1 MKKTAS
7 GRGYKPYVHTAHPF
21 FADKFRAGDAYPVT
35 ESMIADGVG
44 TMITSLFGSPFGT
57 VMYFGHPAYKK
68 SGAKTG
74 YRCDTNKQA
83 HKNDSKL
90 VFFCCCVVSG

>member
-1 MKKTAS
+1 M
-7 GRGYKPYVHTAHPF
+7 V
-21 FADKFRAGDAYPVT
+21 
-35 ESMIADGVG
+35 ADGIG

-74 YRCDTNKQA
+74 YRCARK
-83 HKNDSKL
+83 KI
-90 VFFCCCVVSG
+90 